1 MWILAT
7 LLGIIL
13 FLVVLLAIL
22 AIPIDLRFYLEKE
35 EKLRSQAR
43 VEWLYGVVGKDIKSK
58 KEKPKPK
65 KKKKKKRKWKGHARP
80 FLALVRSKGFIRRF
94 IRFLKGIRRTASIR
108 ELKLNLRIG
117 LDDPADTAML
127 FAAIGPLTLFVDRF
141 SPVDTRISP
150 DFERE
155 IFEGR
160 FSGDLR
166 IVPIKLIK
174 PTLLFVLSPTTI
186 RAVKSMVMAYRK

>member
-1 MWILAT
+1 MWILA
-7 LLGIIL
+7 IL
-13 FLVVLLAIL
+13 FGIVLFFIGLL

-43 VEWLYGVVGKDIKSK
+43 VEWLYGLIGKDIEFKKDKDKS
-58 KEKPKPK
+58 KPK
-65 KKKKKKRKWKGHARP
+65 KKKKKKRKWKGHSRP
-80 FLALVRSKGFIRRF
+80 FLALVRSKGFVRRF
-94 IRFLKGIRRTASIR
+94 IRFLKGIRRIASIR

-127 FAAIGPLTLFVDRF
+127 FAAIGPATLFVDHF
-141 SPVDTRISP
+141 SPIDTRVRP
-150 DFERE
+150 DFEQE
-155 IFEGR
+155 VFKGR